1 MRLLLVEDDVALAA
15 GLKDD
20 LFKAGYAVDVA
31 HDGVEGE
38 FLGNEVDYDAV
49 ILDLGLPK
57 KPGLEVLAAWRQ
69 QKNTVPVIVLTARDA
84 WNERVDG
91 LRAGADDYLGKPFH
105 VEELLARLDVMI
117 RRRDGRAGGSLEVAG
132 LLLDEDCQQV
142 TDSVGTCFPLTG
154 TEFRLL
160 RYFMNHP
167 GKVLSK
173 SKLSEHVYEDDAD
186 RDSNVI
192 EVYVRRLRDKLGNDC
207 IRTQRGQGYVFG
219 GSVIEAGS

>member
-1 MRLLLVEDDVALAA
+1 MRLLLVEDDVALAE
-15 GLKDD
+15 GLKQD
-20 LFKAGYAVDVA
+20 LSRAGFAVDIA
-31 HDGVEGE
+31 HDGIDGE
-38 FLGNEVDYDAV
+38 FMGNEVDYDVV

-57 KPGLEVLAAWRQ
+57 KPGLDVLTGWRK

-105 VEELLARLDVMI
+105 VEELLARIDAMI
-117 RRRDGRAGGSLEVAG
+117 RRRGGRADGSLEIAG
-132 LLLDEDCQQV
+132 LVLDEERQQV
-142 TDSVGTCFPLTG
+142 TDAAGTRYSLTG

-173 SKLSEHVYEDDAD
+173 SKLTEHVYEDDAD

-192 EVYVRRLRDKLGNDC
+192 EVYVRRLRDKLGSEQ
-207 IRTQRGQGYVFG
+207 IRTRRGQGYVF
-219 GSVIEAGS
+219 AGKNGDKA